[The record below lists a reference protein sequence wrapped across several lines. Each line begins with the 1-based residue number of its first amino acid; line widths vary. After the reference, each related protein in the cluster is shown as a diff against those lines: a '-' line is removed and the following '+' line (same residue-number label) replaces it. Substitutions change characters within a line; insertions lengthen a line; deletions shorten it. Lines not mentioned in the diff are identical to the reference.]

1 MLLTREG
8 SVSHQQSHTDPDTSA
23 RLYENLVLAI
33 DESRLVRMIIRT
45 TDQIRKIE
53 TTGGST
59 KHTQLLREE
68 VSRMEGQLK
77 DIRTRTKTRIDPTS
91 SFS

>member
-1 MLLTREG
+1 M
-8 SVSHQQSHTDPDTSA
+8 SHQQSHTDPDTSA

-77 DIRTRTKTRIDPTS
+77 DIRTRTKTKIYPTS